1 MSDRNSASILFPRT
15 TPRKTETAASP
26 APNGAAWLLAA
37 VAAMPQN
44 PGIRWITRRDMTLVK
59 PAPLKKPAAA
69 DVLSL
74 KVALRNTKPPIWRR
88 ILMPESMTLADLHL
102 AIQTA
107 MGWYSCHLHDFDV
120 DGRRY
125 GDPSDT
131 DDWDDEALADESR
144 LRLSALAGSGVTRFL
159 YTYDFG
165 DRWQHDILIE
175 KASPAGVMKARPACT
190 AGKRNCPPEDCGG
203 PWGYAELIEV
213 LANPAHP
220 RYDEQ
225 LEWVGDEF
233 EPETF
238 SVADADAALAAAFE
252 REEPPPA

>member
-1 MSDRNSASILFPRT
+1 
-15 TPRKTETAASP
+15 
-26 APNGAAWLLAA
+26 
-37 VAAMPQN
+37 
-44 PGIRWITRRDMTLVK
+44 
-59 PAPLKKPAAA
+59 
-69 DVLSL
+69 VLSL
-74 KVALRNTKPPIWRR
+74 KVTLRNTKPPIWRW
-88 ILMPESMTLADLHL
+88 ILMPKSMTLADLHL

-203 PWGYAELIEV
+203 PWGYDELIEV
-213 LANPAHP
+213 LANPPIRDMTNSLSGSAMSSSRIRFRSRTPMPHSP
-220 RYDEQ
+220 RHSSERSRRQ
-225 LEWVGDEF
+225 
-233 EPETF
+233 PE
-238 SVADADAALAAAFE
+238 SPYRQE
-252 REEPPPA
+252 